1 MTTASSKL
9 HRKHEQWC
17 QLKRQNSTHSTHTKT
32 HTLGNRDTHNGAMD
46 FRCKHTQTWCT
57 VHMQAH
63 THTQTQTHAHTHT
76 HTHSLIRER
85 IATASSLAQIMRG
98 RRLCVCVCMYAC
110 VCVCVCVCV

>member
-63 THTQTQTHAHTHT
+63 THTHTHTETQTHTKTQTQTQTHTQKHTHT
-76 HTHSLIRER
+76 HTHTQSR
-85 IATASSLAQIMRG
+85 T
-98 RRLCVCVCMYAC
+98 YA
-110 VCVCVCVCV
+110 